1 MHVLERRQR
10 VDRPLAEVFAL
21 YADARNLARIT
32 PSWLGFRIVGYAPPG
47 AGQRAR
53 AGGAGVGDSG
63 RSGTETEAPTMRTG
77 LRIEYR
83 VRPLGFPQRWVS
95 EITVWEPPRR
105 FVDEQVTGPYRR
117 WRHEHGFVAV
127 EGGTEIT
134 DRVEYELPFGPLGR
148 VVERWLVARQL
159 RAIFDHR
166 TRVVQEILG

>member
-10 VDRPLAEVFAL
+10 VDRPLAEVFAF
-21 YADARNLARIT
+21 YADPRNLARIT
-32 PSWLGFRIVGYAPPG
+32 PSWLDFRIVGYPG
-47 AGQRAR
+47 AKPERA
-53 AGGAGVGDSG
+53 AAAGAGE
-63 RSGTETEAPTMRTG
+63 ETGPPPMRTG

-105 FVDEQVTGPYRR
+105 FVDEQRAGPYRR

-148 VVERWLVARQL
+148 LVERVLVARQL

-166 TRVVQEILG
+166 TRVVEDILG